1 DEGWRGVATAERDIG
16 TTDGH
21 AFEAIC
27 WHCNDGRL
35 LQQSQAVETGFN
47 LAQLNS
53 VTTTFYLGVGS
64 PQKIDEPV
72 LSHFCQVA
80 GFIQAP
86 SGRGQKGR
94 PLFRFTPPITGAQAD
109 AADTQVP
116 HLPGRY
122 RPQMLVQHVQGF
134 AITRTTNGNGLVRI
148 SREAWHC

>member
-1 DEGWRGVATAERDIG
+1 MHGIHVLTLWGVEQVAQSRPVDLAVGVLRKVAESHPAAREHIGGQESCQLLPDEGRGAVTTTERDIC

-21 AFEAIC
+21 AFEAIR

-53 VTTTFYLGVGS
+53 VTATFYLGVGS

-80 GFIQAP
+80 
-86 SGRGQKGR
+86 S
-94 PLFRFTPPITGAQAD
+94 
-109 AADTQVP
+109 
-116 HLPGRY
+116 
-122 RPQMLVQHVQGF
+122 
-134 AITRTTNGNGLVRI
+134 
-148 SREAWHC
+148 